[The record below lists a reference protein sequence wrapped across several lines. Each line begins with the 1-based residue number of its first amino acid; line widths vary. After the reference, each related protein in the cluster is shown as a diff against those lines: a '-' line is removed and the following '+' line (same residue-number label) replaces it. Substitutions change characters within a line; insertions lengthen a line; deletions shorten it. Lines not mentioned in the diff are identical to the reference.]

1 MSAEVTLGWNNARLA
16 AGARQASAIVD
27 GATSRMRSAL
37 GGLAAAGG
45 SFLAVR
51 EIVDATVKYDS
62 LRLGM
67 VSLTGSVEAATDRMS
82 ELRTLAKDPGLGFA
96 QVVETDIRLR
106 SAGISASVS
115 ERAIREFGNALAVV
129 GKGKEELDG
138 VALALSQ
145 IASKGKVSAE
155 EINQIAERVPQIRTV
170 MKDVFG
176 TADTEEI
183 QKMGIPVESFITL
196 IVDGFSRTIPR
207 AIIGLQGKWDNFTD
221 ALTGRLADFG
231 DAASKSVIGPIEEIT
246 AALDGAE
253 GTFKTAGTAIGEV
266 IGGFSDLG
274 NAALVA
280 SKSVGGDYL
289 NAQVAAFQAI
299 FGGIPVIRDLTDKVE
314 AYNNAQK
321 IANDISKAA
330 TQVIDRQAEAEAN
343 LAKEKSELN
352 SYLDVYMAKQSRANA
367 ETEAAASAAKKQADA
382 LDKLKSSL
390 ASASEKTSMSF
401 APPKVQQQREVKNL
415 EKIDAQINMAEFA
428 GDEQKAIQL
437 KIEKEAV
444 LQRIGQLEEQIKA
457 STEAQDKANQDLVR
471 TETERMLAKAE
482 QVAAQEQ
489 AMQLFALEL
498 AIAEAASRGQDAK
511 VAKLERERDIIE
523 QTTRLMNEL
532 GIGYDEAAKM
542 AERLVNAETKA
553 EARKN
558 GGDGERSKIRGYS
571 QDQGDAAAAR
581 TRAGGRVDEARA
593 NATAATTRGF
603 SSFAEIDAAQK
614 TKFGNAFGNAPAEQA
629 AVKTESPL
637 TQVMDRLDKW
647 ANSTSETIEK
657 AFQ

>member
-1 MSAEVTLGWNNARLA
+1 
-16 AGARQASAIVD
+16 
-27 GATSRMRSAL
+27 MRSAL

-67 VSLTGSVEAATDRMS
+67 VSLTGSVEAATDRMA

-155 EINQIAERVPQIRTV
+155 EINQIAERVPQIRAV

-231 DAASKSVIGPIEEIT
+231 KGVLEEMIKPIESATEALEKSEGAVVNFGDRSAGF
-246 AALDGAE
+246 AADWLSQW
-253 GTFKTAGTAIGEV
+253 GT
-266 IGGFSDLG
+266 IGGAADGFAVSLANLFASDYWQQGERLR
-274 NAALVA
+274 AKLAEIEPALQRQKKAMDEATA
-280 SKSVGGDYL
+280 SV
-289 NAQVAAFQAI
+289 Q
-299 FGGIPVIRDLTDKVE
+299 
-314 AYNNAQK
+314 
-321 IANDISKAA
+321 KAA
-330 TQVIDRQAEAEAN
+330 DQEKEY
-343 LAKEKSELN
+343 AKEKQSLN
-352 SYLDVYMAKQSRANA
+352 AYLDVYIAKQSRANA

-382 LDKLKSSL
+382 LDKLKASL

-401 APPKVQQQREVKNL
+401 ASPKVQQQTEVKKL
-415 EKIDAQINMAEFA
+415 DKIEAQINMAEFA
-428 GDEQKAIQL
+428 GDEQKAVQL

-581 TRAGGRVDEARA
+581 TRAGTRVDEARA

>member
-27 GATSRMRSAL
+27 STTAKMKGAFA
-37 GGLAAAGG
+37 GLAATGG
-45 SFLAVR
+45 AFLGVR
-51 EIVDATVKYDS
+51 EIVEATVKYDS

-82 ELRTLAKDPGLGFA
+82 ELRTLAKDPGLGFE

-176 TADTEEI
+176 TADTEAI
-183 QKMGIPVESFITL
+183 QKMNIPVESFITL
-196 IVDGFSRTIPR
+196 IVDEFSRTIPR
-207 AIIGLQGKWDNFTD
+207 AIVGLQGKWDNFTD
-221 ALTGRLADFG
+221 ALQG
-231 DAASKSVIGPIEEIT
+231 
-246 AALDGAE
+246 
-253 GTFKTAGTAIGEV
+253 
-266 IGGFSDLG
+266 
-274 NAALVA
+274 ALVA
-280 SKSVGGDYL
+280 TGESILESLSGPLEKVTEDLESSRGTLAKFG
-289 NAQVAAFQAI
+289 QGAA
-299 FGGIPVIRDLTDKVE
+299 E
-314 AYNNAQK
+314 
-321 IANDISKAA
+321 
-330 TQVIDRQAEAEAN
+330 VIDRLMEKREDPGFLDYIHEAGVLVSSFIPILDRQVQAEKALANQMMENEMVEKNQLRLIEKKAEAQKVA
-343 LAKEKSELN
+343 AKEVSEIN
-352 SYLDVYMAKQSRANA
+352 AYLDVYIAKQSRANA
-367 ETEAAASAAKKQADA
+367 ETEAAATAAKKQSDELKKLQDTLDA
-382 LDKLKSSL
+382 
-390 ASASEKTSMSF
+390 ASEKTSMSL
-401 APPKVQQQREVKNL
+401 ASPKVQLKDEVKKVD
-415 EKIDAQINMAEFA
+415 KIESDINMAEFT
-428 GDEQKAIQL
+428 GDEKKALEL
-437 KIEKEAV
+437 KIEREAIS
-444 LQRIGQLEEQIKA
+444 QRIGQLERQIKA
-457 STEAQDKANQDLVR
+457 ETEAQVELNQQLADAANDKMEAAAK
-471 TETERMLAKAE
+471 ETQERDK
-482 QVAAQEQ
+482 

-593 NATAATTRGF
+593 NATAATARGF

>member
-27 GATSRMRSAL
+27 STTSKMRSAFASI
-37 GGLAAAGG
+37 AAAGVG
-45 SFLAVR
+45 FIGVR

-67 VSLTGSVEAATDRMS
+67 VSLTGSVEDATDRMS

-176 TADTEEI
+176 TADTEKL
-183 QKMGIPVESFITL
+183 QKMGITSEEFIDRVVKGL
-196 IVDGFSRTIPR
+196 EKIPR
-207 AIIGLQGKWDNFTD
+207 AIVGLQGKWDNLTDSMTSRLADIGTGIAQGILGPMENTTEALENSRIQAEGFGQSVGSLIGIIFDLGKGFGFVVDEVGQFAAVAANLAGDTLAKYIPALSDWKQEVKEFNEAELLSADAVRKLAEEERICVAIQKALAASED
-221 ALTGRLADFG
+221 ALTKA
-231 DAASKSVIGPIEEIT
+231 
-246 AALDGAE
+246 
-253 GTFKTAGTAIGEV
+253 
-266 IGGFSDLG
+266 
-274 NAALVA
+274 
-280 SKSVGGDYL
+280 
-289 NAQVAAFQAI
+289 
-299 FGGIPVIRDLTDKVE
+299 
-314 AYNNAQK
+314 
-321 IANDISKAA
+321 AND
-330 TQVIDRQAEAEAN
+330 RAEAEIKATRAIIEKN
-343 LAKEKSELN
+343 KAAEDSFRTQLQKTEDSRLTDEEKLEKVKAKILQIDRELN
-352 SYLDVYMAKQSRANA
+352 AVSGQVGGTEIAFKLNEERLKTMDELDRLSKSIQKTNEESNK
-367 ETEAAASAAKKQADA
+367 TEAEKQAKMAEEVAAK
-382 LDKLKSSL
+382 
-390 ASASEKTSMSF
+390 
-401 APPKVQQQREVKNL
+401 
-415 EKIDAQINMAEFA
+415 
-428 GDEQKAIQL
+428 
-437 KIEKEAV
+437 
-444 LQRIGQLEEQIKA
+444 
-457 STEAQDKANQDLVR
+457 
-471 TETERMLAKAE
+471 
-482 QVAAQEQ
+482 EQ

-581 TRAGGRVDEARA
+581 TRAGTRVDEARA

>member
-27 GATSRMRSAL
+27 SATSRMRSAL

-67 VSLTGSVEAATDRMS
+67 VSLTGSVEAATDRMA

-155 EINQIAERVPQIRTV
+155 EINQIAERVPQIRAV

-221 ALTGRLADFG
+221 ALQ
-231 DAASKSVIGPIEEIT
+231 
-246 AALDGAE
+246 GAM
-253 GTFKTAGTAIGEV
+253 
-266 IGGFSDLG
+266 
-274 NAALVA
+274 
-280 SKSVGGDYL
+280 
-289 NAQVAAFQAI
+289 
-299 FGGIPVIRDLTDKVE
+299 
-314 AYNNAQK
+314 
-321 IANDISKAA
+321 AA
-330 TQVIDRQAEAEAN
+330 TGTSILESLSGPLENVTKDLESTSGTLAKFGEGAAQVIDRIMEEKEEPGFLDYIHEAGVLVSSFIPILDRQVQAEKELANQMMENEMVRKNQLRIIEKQAEAQKKS
-343 LAKEKSELN
+343 AKELSDYN
-352 SYLDVYMAKQSRANA
+352 AYLDVYMAKQSRANA

-382 LDKLKSSL
+382 LDKLKASL

-428 GDEQKAIQL
+428 GDEQKAVQL
-437 KIEKEAV
+437 KIEREAI

-581 TRAGGRVDEARA
+581 TRAGARVDEARA
-593 NATAATTRGF
+593 NATAATARGF

>member
-27 GATSRMRSAL
+27 STTAKMKGAFA
-37 GGLAAAGG
+37 GLAATGG
-45 SFLAVR
+45 AFLGVR
-51 EIVDATVKYDS
+51 EIVEATVKYDS

-82 ELRTLAKDPGLGFA
+82 ELRTLAKDPGLGFE

-129 GKGKEELDG
+129 GKGKAELDG

-196 IVDGFSRTIPR
+196 VVDGFSRTIPR
-207 AIIGLQGKWDNFTD
+207 AIVGLQGKWDNFTD

-231 DAASKSVIGPIEEIT
+231 GAVLEEMIKPIESATEALEKGEGAVVGFGDRAAGFAADWLSQFGAVGEGANGLAQSIANIFASDYWQQGARLEAQMAKIAPALREQKRLMDEATKAAQDAAAQEKKYAEEKQ
-246 AALDGAE
+246 G
-253 GTFKTAGTAIGEV
+253 
-266 IGGFSDLG
+266 
-274 NAALVA
+274 
-280 SKSVGGDYL
+280 L
-289 NAQVAAFQAI
+289 NA
-299 FGGIPVIRDLTDKVE
+299 
-314 AYNNAQK
+314 
-321 IANDISKAA
+321 
-330 TQVIDRQAEAEAN
+330 
-343 LAKEKSELN
+343 
-352 SYLDVYMAKQSRANA
+352 YLDVYIAKQSRANA
-367 ETEAAASAAKKQADA
+367 ETEAAATAAKKQSDELKKLQDTLDA
-382 LDKLKSSL
+382 
-390 ASASEKTSMSF
+390 ASEKTSMSL
-401 APPKVQQQREVKNL
+401 ASPKVQLKN
-415 EKIDAQINMAEFA
+415 ENKKADKIEEDINTAEFT
-428 GDEQKAIQL
+428 GDEKKAVEL
-437 KIEKEAV
+437 KIEREAIS
-444 LQRIGQLEEQIKA
+444 QRIGQLERQIKA
-457 STEAQDKANQDLVR
+457 DTEAQVELNQQLADAANDKMEAAAK
-471 TETERMLAKAE
+471 ETQERDK
-482 QVAAQEQ
+482 

-532 GIGYDEAAKM
+532 GVSYDEAAKL
-542 AERLVNAETKA
+542 AERLVNAEQKG
-553 EARKN
+553 EERKK
-558 GGDGERSKIRGYS
+558 GGDGERSKIMGYS
-571 QDQGDAAAAR
+571 QSQGDATAAR
-581 TRAGGRVDEARA
+581 ARA
-593 NATAATTRGF
+593 LEGVDSARAKYDRMGGQGESRFAA
-603 SSFAEIDAAQK
+603 EDAAQK
-614 TKFGNAFGNAPAEQA
+614 AKFGSLFGNAPAAETA
-629 AVKTESPL
+629 AKAPDSGIN
-637 TQVMDRLDKW
+637 QVMSALEKW
-647 ANSTSETIEK
+647 ASATTETFER